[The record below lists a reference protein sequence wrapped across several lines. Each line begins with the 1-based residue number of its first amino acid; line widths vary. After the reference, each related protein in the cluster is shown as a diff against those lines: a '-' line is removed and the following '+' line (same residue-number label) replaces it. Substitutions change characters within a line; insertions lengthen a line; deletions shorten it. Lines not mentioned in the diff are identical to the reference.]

1 MLARLWQ
8 YFLGREKKRLGL
20 TREELERMDLDYD
33 EEYGEFDYERFMVKD
48 GEVHGVTAT
57 ITNDQIVDTEASDPA
72 EPSFESNKDGLL
84 KAGKCTCMLLIDHGT
99 EITTGTAFFVAP
111 SLLITAGHCVANLV
125 KSQLILSLPGREFI
139 NADKLRNGDI
149 EGLKCTVKATLFKPG
164 RSSRDWTRD
173 IAILETGYISPN
185 FLDLSRTHLE
195 VGAVVDVI
203 GYPGDIPIHWLR
215 RHHGLDSADQ
225 SKATAEKLLPMRHLT
240 ISRGNVAVANSTVT
254 YNVSTCRGMSG
265 ASLTSGGKAYGV
277 HIGQVNGAPDNLP
290 MAVLF
295 TEDDVNKFLHK
306 HNLIEE

>member
-1 MLARLWQ
+1 VSRQPSPTIKSSTLKFRIRIDPL
-8 YFLGREKKRLGL
+8 
-20 TREELERMDLDYD
+20 EEERAD
-33 EEYGEFDYERFMVKD
+33 
-48 GEVHGVTAT
+48 
-57 ITNDQIVDTEASDPA
+57 ISSA

-84 KAGKCTCMLLIDHGT
+84 QAGKCTCMLLIDHGT

-125 KSQLILSLPGREFI
+125 KSQLILSLPGQEFI
-139 NADKLRNGDI
+139 NADKLRNGDMA
-149 EGLKCTVKATLFKPG
+149 GLKCTVKATLFKQG

-185 FLDLSRTHLE
+185 YLDLSQTHLE

-240 ISRGNVAVANSTVT
+240 ISRGNVAAANSTVT

-265 ASLTSGGKAYGV
+265 ASLTSGGKAYGIFIILLLAKLVGV

-295 TEDDVNKFLHK
+295 AEDDVNKFLHK